1 MKRIPVAQPTLGE
14 NEKKYVLD
22 CLDSTWI
29 SSVGKYIVAFEEQ
42 FAGFCGVKHAI
53 ACNNGTTAL
62 HLALVALGVGPGDEV
77 IIPTVTYIA
86 TANCVTYCHATPVL
100 VDVEPGTMNI
110 DPAAIEAKITP
121 KTKGIIP
128 VHLYGHPADMEA
140 IQKIA
145 KKHNLFVLEDAA
157 EAHGATVW
165 GKRVGTLGNCAT
177 FSFFGNKILTT
188 GEGGMV
194 TTDDDDLAA
203 RLRLFRGQGMDPKR
217 RYWFPVVGYNYR
229 MTNIQAAIG
238 LAQMERVGTALTKRR
253 EMARWYNEA
262 LASLAWG
269 IDLPTESHWAGH
281 VYWMYNIFL
290 KDSDEARRDSVMKL
304 MDQAGIETRPVFY
317 PMHFMPPYF
326 EDRSY
331 PIADDW
337 ARRGINLPSHEG
349 LTREDV
355 YRVAGALESG
365 MIETASANMNPTAH
379 KTTGHNLRAA

>member
-1 MKRIPVAQPTLGE
+1 M
-14 NEKKYVLD
+14 
-22 CLDSTWI
+22 
-29 SSVGKYIVAFEEQ
+29 
-42 FAGFCGVKHAI
+42 
-53 ACNNGTTAL
+53 
-62 HLALVALGVGPGDEV
+62 
-77 IIPTVTYIA
+77 
-86 TANCVTYCHATPVL
+86 
-100 VDVEPGTMNI
+100 
-110 DPAAIEAKITP
+110 
-121 KTKGIIP
+121 
-128 VHLYGHPADMEA
+128 
-140 IQKIA
+140 
-145 KKHNLFVLEDAA
+145 
-157 EAHGATVW
+157 
-165 GKRVGTLGNCAT
+165 
-177 FSFFGNKILTT
+177 
-188 GEGGMV
+188 
-194 TTDDDDLAA
+194 
-203 RLRLFRGQGMDPKR
+203 
-217 RYWFPVVGYNYR
+217 VGYNYR

-262 LASLAWG
+262 LASLTWG

-317 PMHFMPPYF
+317 PMHVMPPYF

-365 MIETASANMNPTAH
+365 MIETASANMNPAAH

>member
-14 NEKKYVLD
+14 NEKKYVID

-29 SSVGKYIVAFEEQ
+29 SSVGKYIGAFEEQ
-42 FAGFCGVKHAI
+42 FANFCGVKHAI

-62 HLALVALGVGPGDEV
+62 HLALVALGVGPADEV

-86 TANCVTYCHATPVL
+86 TANCVAYCHATPVL

-140 IQKIA
+140 IHTIA

-165 GKRVGTLGNCAT
+165 GKRVGSLGNCAT

-194 TTDDDDLAA
+194 TTNDDELAA
-203 RLRLFRGQGMDPKR
+203 RLRLFRGQGMDPQR

-238 LAQMERVGTALTKRR
+238 LAQMERIGTALTRRR
-253 EMARWYNEA
+253 EMARWYHEA
-262 LASLAWG
+262 LSCLADR
-269 IDLPTESHWAGH
+269 IELPTESHWAGH

-290 KDSDEARRDSVMKL
+290 KDADETRRDSVMKL

-317 PMHFMPPYF
+317 PMHVMPPYF
-326 EDRSY
+326 EGTPY
-331 PIADDW
+331 PVADDW

-349 LTREDV
+349 LTRADIE
-355 YRVAGALESG
+355 RIAETLEKAVEQTNSVKTEPLG
-365 MIETASANMNPTAH
+365 
-379 KTTGHNLRAA
+379 KTTTGNNLRAA

>member
-42 FAGFCGVKHAI
+42 FAAFCGVKHAI

-253 EMARWYNEA
+253 EMARWYHEA
-262 LASLAWG
+262 LGPLSDK
-269 IDLPTESHWAGH
+269 IDLPAEAHWAGH

-317 PMHFMPPYF
+317 PMHVMPPYF

-365 MIETASANMNPTAH
+365 LIETASANMNPTAQ